1 MRSDDLVPLLATASE
16 ADVGFRQGRIVTWDA
31 QTGANTVE
39 LGGQQFTDL
48 PVLSASGISL
58 SAGDVVGLL
67 RYRSTY
73 LILGRINQVGNYHG
87 NFAIAGFM
95 GPADAQTAL
104 WPSTTSGTLTDLY
117 AGWANRFSN
126 RLIFYARTE
135 VGAASTGEYQL
146 HIDGVS
152 VLNSGTYST
161 GIGNFQGM
169 VTWPEASSWDQVHSF
184 ALKARRIS
192 GASTIKASVQGLIA
206 V

>member
-1 MRSDDLVPLLATASE
+1 MRSDDLVPLLAGASE
-16 ADVGFRQGRIVTWDA
+16 ADVGFRQGKIVAWDA

-58 SAGDVVGLL
+58 SVGDVVGLL

-73 LILGRINQVGNYHG
+73 LILGRINTPENFHG
-87 NFAIAGFM
+87 SFPVAGFM
-95 GPADAQTAL
+95 GPADTQTAL
-104 WPSTTSGTLTDLY
+104 WPVTTSGSLTDLY
-117 AGWANRFSN
+117 AGWTQRFSN

-135 VGAASTGEYQL
+135 VGASTTGEYQL

-152 VLNSGTYST
+152 VLNSGTYSA
-161 GIGNFQGM
+161 GIGNFNGM
-169 VTWPEASSWDQVHSF
+169 VTWPAASSWDQVHSF

-192 GASTIKASVQGLIA
+192 GAGTIKASVQGLIA